1 MKVFEKENKK
11 WLTKIK
17 FTLPD
22 EKSEKRMGNIELIP
36 LNNTCS
42 IQDLS
47 RKIIGFKKIDEMEM
61 ITSYAVTVSQN
72 GAIKITGDLFNAFD
86 MMSERGLIDLEIIR
100 SLKDNIEFNYCIEL
114 TKSVEFGEEQA
125 REKDQTKQTP
135 QQFKPRLAALVDQL
149 LSELRSLPKQDGG
162 EWLLTI
168 IARSGRSL
176 DELQQLTIEAG
187 CIADAASHGEPKAE
201 VSSLR

>member
-86 MMSERGLIDLEIIR
+86 MMSERGLIDLEIIQ
-100 SLKDNIEFNYCIEL
+100 SLKDNTEFNHCIEL
-114 TKSVEFGEEQA
+114 TKSVEFGEKQA

-176 DELQQLTIEAG
+176 DELQQLTTEVGCVADTANHGKPEA
-187 CIADAASHGEPKAE
+187 
-201 VSSLR
+201 VVNSLR